1 MLSGLFENKRVAGF
15 WQQVGQVFRIYL
27 YDKQSQ
33 MKTKKEKEKVAE
45 KTNGHETI
53 TGAEAILRV
62 LVEEGVDT
70 IFGYP
75 GGAIMPVYDK
85 LLDYQDQLHHFLTR
99 HEQGAAHAAQA
110 YAMVTGKPGICFATS
125 GPGATNL
132 ITGIANAY
140 LDSVPMVFITAQV
153 VSNLIGT
160 DAFQETDIIGVSM
173 PVTKW
178 NAQVKKAK
186 DIPETL
192 AKAFFIART
201 GRPGPVLI
209 DITKDAQ
216 FEKLDF
222 RYSKC
227 NYLRS
232 YNPDL
237 PLRTRAIESAAI
249 MINHAEK
256 PLILAG
262 HGVLISG
269 AEKELLQFAEKAE
282 IPVALT
288 LLGLSAFPTAH
299 RLYAGFVGMHGNY
312 APNLLTNEA
321 DLIIAVGMRFDD
333 RVTGNLK
340 KYAKNARI
348 IHIEIDEAEINKNVT
363 VDLEINNDA
372 RDVLRHLIPLVN
384 KGTHENWIR
393 EFRILDR
400 TESEKVIKPETVPAG
415 GEIKM
420 GEVISLVSEL
430 TKGDA
435 IAVTDVGQ
443 NQMSVA
449 RYFKFSNPNSLVTS
463 GGMGTMGFGLP
474 ASIGAKVGKP
484 EKQVVAF
491 IGDGGFQMTIQELG
505 TILHYGIAVKLIILN
520 NGFLGMVRQWQDMFF
535 SKRYASTELVNP
547 DFVTIAGAYGI
558 PAKTVSEREDLKDSV
573 KEMLDAEGPFILD
586 IRIDREANVLPM
598 IEPGAS
604 VSEVTLTYK

>member
-1 MLSGLFENKRVAGF
+1 
-15 WQQVGQVFRIYL
+15 
-27 YDKQSQ
+27 
-33 MKTKKEKEKVAE
+33 MKTKKENEKLAGGA
-45 KTNGHETI
+45 NGVETI
-53 TGAEAILRV
+53 TGAEAILRS
-62 LVEEGVDT
+62 LVEEGADT

-85 LLDYQDQLHHFLTR
+85 LLDYQEKLQHILTR

-110 YAMVTGKPGICFATS
+110 YAMVTGKPGVCFATS

-178 NAQVKKAK
+178 NAQIKKAK

-216 FEKLDF
+216 IEKLEF
-222 RYSKC
+222 KYIKC

-232 YNPDL
+232 YNPNL

-269 AEKELLQFAEKAE
+269 AEKELLQFAEKTG

-299 RLYAGFVGMHGNY
+299 RLYTGFIGMHGNY
-312 APNLLTNEA
+312 APNILTNEA
-321 DLIIAVGMRFDD
+321 DLIIAIGMRFDD

-348 IHIEIDEAEINKNVT
+348 IHIEIDEAELNKNVT

-372 RDVLRHLIPLVN
+372 REVLKHLIPLVSEKN
-384 KGTHENWIR
+384 HENWIR

-400 TESEKVIKPETVPAG
+400 TENEKVIKPETRPEE

-420 GEVISLVSEL
+420 GEVIRLVSEL
-430 TKGDA
+430 TGGDA
-435 IAVTDVGQ
+435 IVVTDVGQ
-443 NQMSVA
+443 NQMSAA
-449 RYFKFSNPNSLVTS
+449 RYFKFANPNSLVTS

-474 ASIGAKVGKP
+474 AAIGAKVGRP
-484 EKQVVAF
+484 EKQVIAF

-505 TILHYGIAVKLIILN
+505 TILHFGMAVKLVILN

-547 DFVTIAGAYGI
+547 DFVTIAKAYGI
-558 PAKTVSEREDLKDSV
+558 PAGTVSEREDLKKSLE
-573 KEMLDAEGPFILD
+573 EMLNAAGPYILEVK
-586 IRIDREANVLPM
+586 IDREANVLPM

-604 VSEVTLTYK
+604 VSEITLTY

>member
-1 MLSGLFENKRVAGF
+1 MKA
-15 WQQVGQVFRIYL
+15 
-27 YDKQSQ
+27 DKET
-33 MKTKKEKEKVAE
+33 TKVTEQ
-45 KTNGHETI
+45 TNGVVTI
-53 TGAEAILRV
+53 PGAEALLRC

-85 LLDYQDQLHHFLTR
+85 LLDYEGRIKHILTR

-110 YAMVTGKPGICFATS
+110 YAMVTGKPGVCFATS

-132 ITGIANAY
+132 VTGIANAF
-140 LDSVPMVFITAQV
+140 LDSVPVVFITAQV
-153 VSNLIGT
+153 VSSLIGT
-160 DAFQETDIIGVSM
+160 DAFQETDILGVSM

-178 NAQVKKAK
+178 NAQIKKPE
-186 DIPETL
+186 DIPDTI

-209 DITKDAQ
+209 DIAKDAQ
-216 FEKLDF
+216 LEKLDF
-222 RYSKC
+222 KYRKC
-227 NYLRS
+227 NYIRS
-232 YNPDL
+232 YNPNI
-237 PLRTRAIESAAI
+237 PLHTRAVESAAI
-249 MINHAEK
+249 MINHAER

-269 AEKELLQFAEKAE
+269 AENELLKFAEKTG
-282 IPVALT
+282 IPVAVT
-288 LLGLSAFPTAH
+288 LLGLSSFPSNH
-299 RLYAGFVGMHGNY
+299 RLYAGYLGMHGNY
-312 APNLLTNEA
+312 APNVLTNEA
-321 DLIIAVGMRFDD
+321 DLIIAIGMRFDD

-348 IHIEIDEAEINKNVT
+348 IHIEIDEAEINKNVI

-372 RDVLRHLIPLVN
+372 REVLNHLIPLV
-384 KGTHENWIR
+384 KDKTYEKWIR
-393 EFRILDR
+393 EFRILDK
-400 TESEKVIKPETVPAG
+400 TEYEKVIRQETMPEKG
-415 GEIKM
+415 NLKM
-420 GEVISLVSEL
+420 GEVVRHVSEL

-435 IAVTDVGQ
+435 IIVTDVGQ

-449 RYFKFSNPNSLVTS
+449 RYYKFAMPNSLVTS

-474 ASIGAKVGKP
+474 ASIGAKIGNP

-491 IGDGGFQMTIQELG
+491 LGDGGFQMTIQELG
-505 TILHYGIAVKLIILN
+505 TILHYKVPVKIIILN
-520 NGFLGMVRQWQDMFF
+520 NNFLGMVRQWQEMFF

-547 DFVTIAGAYGI
+547 DFVTIAKGYKI
-558 PAKTVSEREDLKDSV
+558 SAKRVLKRAELKDSLV
-573 KEMLDAEGPFILD
+573 EMLESEGPYLLD
-586 IRIDREANVLPM
+586 IKIDKEANVLPM